1 VNRQLRIREP
11 QQQGQ
16 ALVLGLVLLFAGVL
30 GLFFLFTTGQVLAS
44 RQRLDN
50 AADAA
55 ALSAATW
62 RARVFNFNAY
72 SNRAILAQEL
82 AVAQAV
88 TLASWARYFDRFATG
103 VGVLAGAYP
112 PAASIASLASSLAT
126 QARELTEDAASDE
139 IAWRADPAT
148 GYKQLLLRSQALMH
162 RSADSFGL
170 GSVAN
175 EVARANDPRFF
186 AFAMSDAGAY
196 ERMTRI
202 HDTVD
207 DRSRLARMVVDSL
220 DPFTSG
226 PRGLDLPLP
235 LLPSSCV
242 AQSTDPQRWIQW
254 YRKRGGTE
262 LSDGLD
268 RWQAADTGSIHDWR
282 RRRLLIG
289 SCRDVESVP
298 VGWGAAEASDG
309 APAEPAAVDEA
320 SGIEEGLLSFNPG
333 GTQTNP
339 AATWFAQAD
348 RVDPAHPGFQRYDG
362 IARVRELDLDTLT
375 DPHFPVSRV
384 AVLARLEARSVRTAE
399 AIGVGT
405 GRLRLVGDFPG
416 GRIHSLASAEVY
428 FRRPPGAPAMIE
440 FASLYN
446 PWWQARLVEPTRA
459 ERAAAVSH
467 AR

>member
-1 VNRQLRIREP
+1 MGERLWNIRQR
-11 QQQGQ
+11 GQ
-16 ALVLGLVLLFAGVL
+16 ALILGLVLLFAGAL
-30 GLFFLFTTGQVLAS
+30 GLIFLFTTGQVLSA

-72 SNRAILAQEL
+72 ANRAIVAQEI

-103 VGVLAGAYP
+103 VGALASAYP
-112 PAASIASLASSLAT
+112 PVASNAAVASSVAT
-126 QARELTEDAASDE
+126 QARALTEDAASDE
-139 IAWRADPAT
+139 IVWRADPAT

-162 RSADSFGL
+162 RSADTFGL
-170 GSVAN
+170 GAVAN
-175 EVARANDPRFF
+175 EVARANDSRFF
-186 AFAMSDAGAY
+186 AFALSDAGAY

-202 HDTVD
+202 HDSD
-207 DRSRLARMVVDSL
+207 EDRSRLARMVVDGL
-220 DPFTSG
+220 DRFTSG

-262 LSDGLD
+262 LSTGLD

-282 RRRLLIG
+282 RRRLILG

-309 APAEPAAVDEA
+309 STAETSPVDDA
-320 SGIEEGLLSFNPG
+320 SVIEDGLLSFDPG

-339 AATWFAQAD
+339 AATLFAQAD

-362 IARVRELDLDTLT
+362 IARVRELDLGSMT
-375 DPHFPVSRV
+375 DPRFPVSRV
-384 AVLARLEARSVRTAE
+384 AVLARLEARRVRTAE
-399 AIGVGT
+399 AIGAGA
-405 GRLRLVGDFPG
+405 GRLRLAGDFSG

-428 FRRPPGAPAMIE
+428 FRRPPGAPALIE